1 MSRPPIYDENWFREL
16 IACVM
21 VGAVSGILLVPIM
34 LFIEFL
40 IEKNVMEYVIFSL
53 MITASVI
60 AILGIVDIE
69 KQIRKLK

>member
-1 MSRPPIYDENWFREL
+1 MSRPPLYDENWFREL
-16 IACVM
+16 MACFIA
-21 VGAVSGILLVPIM
+21 GAVSGILLVPIM

-40 IEKNVMEYVIFSL
+40 IEKNVMEYVVFSL
-53 MITASVI
+53 MITAAVI